1 MCIIVDT
8 DRMAIFLSKPDNED
22 VAPIHKWLNSKL
34 GVLVFSTGGG
44 FANEVKKKAR
54 RLLQEHVRAGNA
66 KLIPSNEFREDEQS
80 LQGNS
85 AVKSKDYHI
94 LALAR
99 ASNARIL
106 FTGDNKLVKDFKN
119 KDLIDKPRGKIYS
132 GKKNEN
138 ELLKNWRCSSKF

>member
-8 DRMAIFLSKPDNED
+8 NRMMDYLSNPDNED
-22 VAPIHKWLNSKL
+22 VAPIHKWLNRKL
-34 GVLVFSTGGG
+34 GFLVYSTEGR
-44 FANEVKKKAR
+44 FANELQRKAR
-54 RLLQEHVRAGNA
+54 RLLQEQMRAGNA
-66 KLIPSNEFREDEQS
+66 KLIPSNECREDEQS

-85 AVKSKDYHI
+85 AVKSDDYHI

-106 FTGDNKLVKDFKN
+106 FTSDQDLVEDFKN
-119 KDLIDKPRGKIYS
+119 KALIDKPRGKIYS
-132 GKKNEN
+132 GKQNEI